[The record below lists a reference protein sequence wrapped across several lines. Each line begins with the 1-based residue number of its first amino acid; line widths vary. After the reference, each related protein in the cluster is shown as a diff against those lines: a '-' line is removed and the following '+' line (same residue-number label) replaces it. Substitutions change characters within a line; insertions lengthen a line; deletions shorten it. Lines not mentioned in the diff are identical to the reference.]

1 VGAWCFGLVSTST
14 RRPGIVLCRFD
25 EICAPPPAHLAGN
38 GLGLP
43 YNLPAMPTGATV
55 GEGVLAMADYP
66 TRNTDSGVVVLRPE
80 GRLNMVAAP
89 DLREQLH
96 SIIRSGKNRIVV
108 DLSGVDTIDSSGLG
122 ALISGLKAARQS
134 GGDLRIAAAG
144 EQATAVLELTNLNR
158 VLKSYVSAGE
168 AFDDAD

>member
-1 VGAWCFGLVSTST
+1 MV
-14 RRPGIVLCRFD
+14 
-25 EICAPPPAHLAGN
+25 
-38 GLGLP
+38 
-43 YNLPAMPTGATV
+43 
-55 GEGVLAMADYP
+55 DYP
-66 TRNTDSGVVVLRPE
+66 TRSTDSGVVVLRPE

-89 DLREQLH
+89 DLREQLR
-96 SIIRSGKNRIVV
+96 SIIRSGKNRVVV

-158 VLKSYVSAGE
+158 VLKSYTAADE
-168 AFDDAD
+168 AFDDPD